1 MARYLVLSF
10 SFILLIL
17 FFLNLGNFLDVSK
30 NAKNAELIV
39 CLGGGEKNLRIEKSI
54 SIYQNGNLLLI
65 TGGTEFTIKNPMKD
79 DRISY
84 LAKYPNIK
92 YEYNPSLKNTA
103 DELLYVKKIM
113 KDYNF
118 KNVSIISDPY
128 HTRRIQILADL
139 FEFDKADIKLN
150 IVGSDLSWWNKST
163 YYKEEK
169 AIKVAFSE
177 LIKIPYNF
185 IKYGLLYIEENL

>member
-1 MARYLVLSF
+1 MPRYLVLSF

-17 FFLNLGNFLDVSK
+17 FFLNLGNFLDISQEPRK
-30 NAKNAELIV
+30 TELIV

-92 YEYNPSLKNTA
+92 FEYNPSLKNTA
-103 DELLYVKKIM
+103 DELI
-113 KDYNF
+113 
-118 KNVSIISDPY
+118 
-128 HTRRIQILADL
+128 
-139 FEFDKADIKLN
+139 
-150 IVGSDLSWWNKST
+150 
-163 YYKEEK
+163 
-169 AIKVAFSE
+169 
-177 LIKIPYNF
+177 F
-185 IKYGLLYIEENL
+185 IKEIIVTIVHKIAKDFEMLQGWCLNSKETLCHQQVTDTMLNLIHGTGTFEKFIVHS